1 MYDFDIYIRY
11 IKYFLFYGTLSGFGY
26 GSNKMELIFNSILI
40 FLNGPVETAIN
51 IEINLQILLN
61 RIHHYK

>member
-1 MYDFDIYIRY
+1 MYDFDIYIKY

-26 GSNKMELIFNSILI
+26 GSNKKEFIFNFILI

-51 IEINLQILLN
+51 IGIN
-61 RIHHYK
+61 